1 MISIRL
7 QNLNLGGQYTVKEL
21 KFFICKHCGNVVTF
35 IHESGAPLSC
45 CGEQMTQITPNTVDA
60 VVEKHVPAV
69 TVDGETISAVVGS
82 VEHPMVP
89 EHFIQ
94 WICLETNQ
102 GTHIKYLAPGEKPKA
117 VFKVVDETPIAV
129 YEYCNLHGLWK
140 SEL

>member
-1 MISIRL
+1 MK
-7 QNLNLGGQYTVKEL
+7 KEP
-21 KFFICKHCGNVVTF
+21 KFFICKHCGNVVTL

-45 CGEQMTQITPNTVDA
+45 CGEKMTQIVPNTVDA

-69 TVDGETISAVVGS
+69 TVDGDKISVVVGS

-94 WICLETNQ
+94 WICLETDK
-102 GTHIKYLAPGEKPKA
+102 GTQIKYLTPEDKPKA
-117 VFKVVDETPIAV
+117 VFKVEDETPVAV

-140 SEL
+140 KEI